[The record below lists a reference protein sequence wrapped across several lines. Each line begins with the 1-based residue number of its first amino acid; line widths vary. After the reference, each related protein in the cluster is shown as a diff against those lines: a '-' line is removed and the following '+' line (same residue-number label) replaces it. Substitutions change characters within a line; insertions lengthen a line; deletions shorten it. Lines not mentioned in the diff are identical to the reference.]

1 MTEPRYDLPA
11 LLNIMATLRGENG
24 CSWDRKQSFETLAKY
39 VIEEAHEVTEAIAAR
54 DYTHLCEELGD
65 LLLQV
70 VFQAQIGREQGLF
83 DFSDVVQGI
92 SAKLVRRHPHVFAD
106 QTGLT
111 PEEVSSQWEL
121 IKAEEKAGKGQGQR
135 FMEQVPSGLPALARA
150 EKLQKQASK
159 VGFDWNNPRAVLE
172 KMQEE
177 LGEIDQALLEAPEK
191 VAEEVGDL
199 LFCAVNLARH
209 LNVDSEQALKLTNQK
224 FLRRFNHIEE
234 QLQQQGKT
242 LEDSHLGEMEQ
253 LWQDAKRRE
262 GNPPIG

>member
-11 LLNIMATLRGENG
+11 LLDIMATLRSENG

-121 IKAEEKAGKGQGQR
+121 IKAEEKAGKGQGQW
-135 FMEQVPSGLPALARA
+135 FMEQVSSGLPALARA

-177 LGEIDQALLEAPEK
+177 LGEIDQALQESPEK

-224 FLRRFNHIEE
+224 FVRRFNHIEE
-234 QLQQQGKT
+234 RLQQQGKT
-242 LEDSHLGEMEQ
+242 LEGSNLGEMES
-253 LWQDAKRRE
+253 LWQEAKRRE

>member
-11 LLNIMATLRGENG
+11 LLDIMATLRSENG

-121 IKAEEKAGKGQGQR
+121 IKAEEKAGKGQGQW
-135 FMEQVPSGLPALARA
+135 FMEQVSSGLPALARA

-177 LGEIDQALLEAPEK
+177 LGEIDQALQESPEK

-224 FLRRFNHIEE
+224 FVRRFNHIEE
-234 QLQQQGKT
+234 RLQQQGKT
-242 LEDSHLGEMEQ
+242 LEGSDLGEMEN
-253 LWQDAKRRE
+253 LWQEAKRRE

>member
-11 LLNIMATLRGENG
+11 LLDIMATLRGENG

-121 IKAEEKAGKGQGQR
+121 IKAEEKAGKGQGSR

-177 LGEIDQALLEAPEK
+177 LGEIDQALQETPEK

-224 FLRRFNHIEE
+224 FVRRFNHIEE
-234 QLQQQGKT
+234 RLQQQSKT
-242 LEDSHLGEMEQ
+242 LEGSDLGEMEA
-253 LWQDAKRRE
+253 LWQEAKRRE